1 MKNEDKI
8 VELLTDLVQKQ
19 DQLIERMD
27 SKEVADQRRF
37 EAIDKRFENID
48 KRFEAI
54 DKRLESMD
62 KRFGSIE
69 GELKENN
76 RILTSVAHVVSSLV
90 INHQAAYVELS
101 EKIRRL
107 EEKVYGQAS

>member
-8 VELLTDLVQKQ
+8 VELLSELVQKQ

-37 EAIDKRFENID
+37 EAIDKTL
-48 KRFEAI
+48 A
-54 DKRLESMD
+54 S
-62 KRFGSIE
+62 
-69 GELKENN
+69 LKEESKETN
-76 RILTSVAHVVSSLV
+76 RILTIVANVVSGLV

>member
-1 MKNEDKI
+1 M
-8 VELLTDLVQKQ
+8 VALLTELVQ
-19 DQLIERMD
+19 RMD

-37 EAIDKRFENID
+37 EAIDKRFESME
-48 KRFEAI
+48 KRFEN
-54 DKRLESMD
+54 
-62 KRFGSIE
+62 IE
-69 GELKENN
+69 EELKENN

-107 EEKVYGQAS
+107 EEKVYGQAG

>member
-8 VELLTDLVQKQ
+8 VELLTDLVQ
-19 DQLIERMD
+19 RMD

-37 EAIDKRFENID
+37 EAIEKS
-48 KRFEAI
+48 
-54 DKRLESMD
+54 LESM
-62 KRFGSIE
+62 K
-69 GELKENN
+69 GEIKETN
-76 RILTSVAHVVSSLV
+76 RILTTVAHVVSSLV

>member
-1 MKNEDKI
+1 MKNEDRM
-8 VELLTDLVQKQ
+8 VELLTELVQ
-19 DQLIERMD
+19 RMD

-37 EAIDKRFENID
+37 EA
-48 KRFEAI
+48 
-54 DKRLESMD
+54 
-62 KRFGSIE
+62 IE

-101 EKIRRL
+101 DKIRRL